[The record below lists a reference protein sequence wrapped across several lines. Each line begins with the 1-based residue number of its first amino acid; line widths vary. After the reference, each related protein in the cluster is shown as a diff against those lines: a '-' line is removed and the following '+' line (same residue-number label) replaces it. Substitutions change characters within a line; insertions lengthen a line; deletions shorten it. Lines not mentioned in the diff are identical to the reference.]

1 MSDEDR
7 QKTESMKEKLEKGML
22 SDEDLE
28 EQVSLV
34 QVEGL
39 QRDK

>member
-7 QKTESMKEKLEKGML
+7 QKTENMKEKLEKGML

-28 EQVSLV
+28 EQVSSDA
-34 QVEGL
+34 
-39 QRDK
+39 R